1 MTVVVVATL
10 LIAVIAAVSVLVS
23 RWLAE
28 RRMDTV
34 KRVPELIFPMT
45 AGRAASMPEPM
56 IEPPMLRP
64 RKNPPAV
71 EKVVPVVPVPAADS
85 MVARDDA
92 PAETVRFRRPGD
104 EPVQLL
110 PARLEVVAGE
120 PRHREIRFVRIP
132 GEPVELILGRDGGD
146 TPHHVALTSSTVSR
160 QHARFAFSGGRWA
173 VANLS
178 HTNPVVVNDEELAN
192 GDGERVLTD
201 GDRLELGE
209 VVLRF
214 HAQ

>member
-28 RRMDTV
+28 RRMAKV
-34 KRVPELIFPMT
+34 KRVPELIFPRT
-45 AGRAASMPEPM
+45 SGRAAVPEPM
-56 IEPPMLRP
+56 IEPIQRP
-64 RKNPPAV
+64 RTPPVV

-85 MVARDDA
+85 MVARDDDA
-92 PAETVRFRRPGD
+92 PTETVRFRRPGD

>member
-10 LIAVIAAVSVLVS
+10 VIAVIAAVSVLAS
-23 RWLAE
+23 RWLAD
-28 RRMDTV
+28 RRDGRV

-45 AGRAASMPEPM
+45 AGRATVPEPM
-56 IEPPMLRP
+56 KEPIVRP
-64 RKNPPAV
+64 RTPSPV
-71 EKVVPVVPVPAADS
+71 EKVIPVVPVAAADAV
-85 MVARDDA
+85 VARDEA
-92 PAETVRFRRPGD
+92 PTETVRFRRPGD
-104 EPVQLL
+104 EPIQLL

-146 TPHHVALTSSTVSR
+146 TPHHVALTSNTVSR
-160 QHARFAFSGGRWA
+160 EHARFAFAGGRWA

-178 HTNPVVVNDEELAN
+178 RTNPVVLNDEELTN
-192 GDGERVLTD
+192 GDGERVLAD

>member
-10 LIAVIAAVSVLVS
+10 LIAVIAAVSVLTS
-23 RWLAE
+23 RWLADRRATE
-28 RRMDTV
+28 RI
-34 KRVPELIFPMT
+34 PELMYPVT
-45 AGRAASMPEPM
+45 SGRATVPEPM
-56 IEPPMLRP
+56 KEPLVRP
-64 RKNPPAV
+64 PRRTPPPLERV
-71 EKVVPVVPVPAADS
+71 IPVVPVAAADA
-85 MVARDDA
+85 VAAREDTTS
-92 PAETVRFRRPGD
+92 ETVRFRRPGD
-104 EPVQLL
+104 EPIQLL
-110 PARLEVVAGE
+110 PARLEVVSGE
-120 PRHREIRFVRIP
+120 PRHREIRFVRVP

-160 QHARFAFSGGRWA
+160 QHAKFAFAGGRWA

-178 HTNPVVVNDEELAN
+178 QTNPVVVNDEELAN
-192 GDGERVLTD
+192 GDGERVLAD

>member
-10 LIAVIAAVSVLVS
+10 LIAVIAAIGVLTS

-28 RRMDTV
+28 RRMSTV
-34 KRVPELIFPMT
+34 KRVPDLIFPLRT
-45 AGRAASMPEPM
+45 GRATTVEPM
-56 IEPPMLRP
+56 IEPLARP
-64 RKNPPAV
+64 RTPPTV
-71 EKVVPVVPVPAADS
+71 ERVVPVVPVAAADIS
-85 MVARDDA
+85 PPPDES
-92 PAETVRFRRPGD
+92 PNETVRFRRPGD
-104 EPVQLL
+104 EPLQLL

-132 GEPVELILGRDGGD
+132 GEPIELILGRDGGD

-160 QHARFAFSGGRWA
+160 EHARFAFSSGHWA

-178 HTNPVVVNDEELAN
+178 QTNPVVVNDEELAK
-192 GDGERVLTD
+192 GDGERVLSD